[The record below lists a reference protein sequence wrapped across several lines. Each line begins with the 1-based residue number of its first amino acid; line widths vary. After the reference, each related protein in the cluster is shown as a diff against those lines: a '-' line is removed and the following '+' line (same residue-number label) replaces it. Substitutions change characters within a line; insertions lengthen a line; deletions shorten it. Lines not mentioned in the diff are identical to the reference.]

1 MPVKGPIPD
10 LDWLAWD
17 GRRVTLLFDANGA
30 TNTSVNLARL
40 SLAAELKRRGAVVFI
55 ADLPESDGVNG
66 IDDYLGKHGAPAG
79 NAVIAAAK
87 LYAPKDQLAGLDFTD
102 FGNEQAFELL
112 YRDEFLYNVTAE
124 TWLNWGGVCW
134 RPDITGEAD
143 RAMLDVAADYFGLD
157 VPAPTLPSTAD
168 TAAAIT
174 DLGSAPGPQRA
185 ILFGAQ
191 QLFAQ
196 HRGLWA
202 LLEARASARGDL

>member
-1 MPVKGPIPD
+1 M
-10 LDWLAWD
+10 L
-17 GRRVTLLFDANGA
+17 R
-30 TNTSVNLARL
+30 
-40 SLAAELKRRGAVVFI
+40 E
-55 ADLPESDGVNG
+55 
-66 IDDYLGKHGAPAG
+66 
-79 NAVIAAAK
+79 
-87 LYAPKDQLAGLDFTD
+87 
-102 FGNEQAFELL
+102 ELL
-112 YRDEFLYNVTAE
+112 RDWTA
-124 TWLNWGGVCW
+124 
-134 RPDITGEAD
+134 I